1 MRPASPEAGHR
12 RCEWDGVSR
21 LGRGGTVNRQIHPAE
36 RLPAKLAGAARRGP
50 HGRGM
55 LKLLFIGD
63 IVGRPGR
70 EVVADRVRRLRTEH
84 ALDFVIANAENAA
97 AGAGITGAIARSI
110 LECGVDAITLGD
122 HVWDQRGWENEITQI
137 ERVCRPANLPRACPG
152 WDHLVIEARGFRVAV
167 FTVLGRT
174 FMNMKAEC
182 PFAAADRLIEQLR
195 AQADAI
201 VVEVHAEATSEK
213 QALGWHLD
221 GRVTAVLGTH
231 THVPTAD
238 ACILPKG
245 TAFMCDV
252 GMTGPY
258 ASVLGR
264 EVKPVLER
272 FLDGM
277 PRRFDV
283 ATGDVR
289 LSAALLEI
297 DASKAT
303 ARKIELLTVRI

>member
-1 MRPASPEAGHR
+1 MAKAAGAPAENRVRDGRIVESDAAFEIKL
-12 RCEWDGVSR
+12 CLSVGVSHG
-21 LGRGGTVNRQIHPAE
+21 GRV
-36 RLPAKLAGAARRGP
+36 
-50 HGRGM
+50 
-55 LKLLFIGD
+55 LKLFFIGD

-70 EVVADRVRRLRTEH
+70 DIIADRLPRLRTEH
-84 ALDFVIANAENAA
+84 GIDFVIANAENAA
-97 AGAGITGAIARSI
+97 AGAGITGTIAKSI
-110 LECGVDAITLGD
+110 LGCGVDAITLGD
-122 HVWDQRGWENEITQI
+122 HVWDQRGWENEIGQI
-137 ERVCRPANLPRACPG
+137 EHVCRPANLPASNPG
-152 WDHLVIEARGFRVAV
+152 WDHLIIEKRGFRVAV

-174 FMNMKAEC
+174 FMGMKADC
-182 PFAAADRLIEQLR
+182 PFLCADRMIEQLK

-201 VVEVHAEATSEK
+201 IVEIHAEATSEK
-213 QALGWHLD
+213 IALGWHLD

-258 ASVLGR
+258 AGVLGR
-264 EVKPVLER
+264 EVAPVVAK

-283 ATGDVR
+283 ASADVR
-289 LSAALLEI
+289 ISGALIEI
-297 DASKAT
+297 GASM
-303 ARKIELLTVRI
+303 ARAKKIELLTVRS

>member
-1 MRPASPEAGHR
+1 
-12 RCEWDGVSR
+12 
-21 LGRGGTVNRQIHPAE
+21 
-36 RLPAKLAGAARRGP
+36 
-50 HGRGM
+50 M
-55 LKLLFIGD
+55 LKLFFIGD

-70 EVVADRVRRLRTEH
+70 DVIAERLPRLRTE
-84 ALDFVIANAENAA
+84 LGIDFVVANGENAA
-97 AGAGITGAIARSI
+97 SGAGITGALAKSI
-110 LECGVDAITLGD
+110 LESGVDAITLGD
-122 HVWDQRGWENEITQI
+122 HVWDQRGWENEISEI
-137 ERVCRPANLPRACPG
+137 DKVCRPANLPKGCPG
-152 WDHLVIEARGFRVAV
+152 WDHLIIEARGFRLAM

-174 FMNMKAEC
+174 YMNMKADC
-182 PFAAADRLIEQLR
+182 PFITADRMIEQLR
-195 AQADAI
+195 AQSDAI
-201 VVEVHAEATSEK
+201 LVEIHAEATSEK

-238 ACILPKG
+238 AAILPKG

-264 EVKPVLER
+264 EVKPVVQR

-283 ATGDVR
+283 AETDVR
-289 LSAALLEI
+289 LSGALIEI
-297 DASKAT
+297 NAST
-303 ARKIELLTVRI
+303 ANAQKIELVTVRR